1 MIKNKILCIKITFK
15 VYLKFLNKILFYKI
29 FLENYC

>member
-29 FLENYC
+29 L